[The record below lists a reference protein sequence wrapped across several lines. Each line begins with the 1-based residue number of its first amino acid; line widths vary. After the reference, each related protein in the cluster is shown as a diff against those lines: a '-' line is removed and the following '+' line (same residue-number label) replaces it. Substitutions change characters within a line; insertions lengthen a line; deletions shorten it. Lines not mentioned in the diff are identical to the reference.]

1 VAKRKRKLKKLKN
14 LMAATRKKGEPTIVK
29 IGDTEYADIT
39 MEPQGTPNSAND
51 NPEEV
56 YNGSEES

>member
-1 VAKRKRKLKKLKN
+1 
-14 LMAATRKKGEPTIVK
+14 MAATRKKGEPTIVK